1 MTPSDWLV
9 LQDTIY
15 SLFPPGDAS
24 DFMKW
29 MRNPG
34 AVRTLISV
42 TGAHEDT
49 GDVYNTTCVSC
60 QASVDHQPHN
70 SNCAI
75 VTAWAAIDDA
85 RADAEIRD
93 AYAAALRSEKSRRS
107 AAKGVATRAMRR
119 AANEYARVPAS
130 AKWPESDD
138 WIYALGH
145 RRKVRF
151 DGP

>member
-34 AVRTLISV
+34 AVRTLLSLNGSMGYETDEEHFPSTVCPSCASFHEQSV
-42 TGAHEDT
+42 H
-49 GDVYNTTCVSC
+49 NT
-60 QASVDHQPHN
+60 
-70 SNCAI
+70 NCAI
-75 VTAWAAIDDA
+75 VTVWVILGDA
-85 RADAEIRD
+85 RGNLEIHKCHD
-93 AYAAALRSEKSRRS
+93 SALRSEKSRRS
-107 AAKGVATRAMRR
+107 AAKGVATRRAR
-119 AANEYARVPAS
+119 AAAAPPDKLRDYNS
-130 AKWPESDD
+130 M
-138 WIYALGH
+138 IGAL
-145 RRKVRF
+145 RNARKVRF